1 MQWPQCATPPF
12 MNHATPCNTLQ
23 YLAIP
28 CYILLY
34 SAIPCNT
41 LQYHPACTSSI
52 PAAFSLAI
60 LKWLPRQFLPLLLF
74 TPFSPAAASLPFIM
88 FNNRPFSRIIRH
100 ISQAAVFI
108 PSAARFKWFPARY
121 NHSVSACLSFQ
132 STDNGALSLFADIII
147 SPTTVT
153 ECLGLCQAAAAAVL
167 RSKTISQLDLNIH
180 WSGSP
185 KSEWQ
190 TCQLGNLTRKTLP
203 TACFQ
208 ISET

>member
-88 FNNRPFSRIIRH
+88 FNNRPGFPGSSDTFLERQFLFPLQRVSNDSRLVTTIQ
-100 ISQAAVFI
+100 SAVPASLSNQLTMA
-108 PSAARFKWFPARY
+108 PSLY
-121 NHSVSACLSFQ
+121 LQ
-132 STDNGALSLFADIII
+132 ISLF
-147 SPTTVT
+147 
-153 ECLGLCQAAAAAVL
+153 LQ
-167 RSKTISQLDLNIH
+167 RQLQ
-180 WSGSP
+180 SS
-185 KSEWQ
+185 
-190 TCQLGNLTRKTLP
+190 
-203 TACFQ
+203 
-208 ISET
+208 

>member
-88 FNNRPFSRIIRH
+88 FSRIIRH
-100 ISQAAVFI
+100 ISRAAVFI

-121 NHSVSACLSFQ
+121 NHSVSQCLPLFPINWQWRPLSICRYHYFSNDSYRVVRFMSSSSSSSSEKQ
-132 STDNGALSLFADIII
+132 DNLSTRSQHSLVRF
-147 SPTTVT
+147 
-153 ECLGLCQAAAAAVL
+153 
-167 RSKTISQLDLNIH
+167 
-180 WSGSP
+180 
-185 KSEWQ
+185 SEI
-190 TCQLGNLTRKTLP
+190 GMANLWVGEP
-203 TACFQ
+203 D
-208 ISET
+208 

>member
-88 FNNRPFSRIIRH
+88 FNNFQDHQTHFSSGSFYSLCSAFQMIPGSLQPFSQ
-100 ISQAAVFI
+100 SVPASLSNQLTMA
-108 PSAARFKWFPARY
+108 PSLY
-121 NHSVSACLSFQ
+121 LQ
-132 STDNGALSLFADIII
+132 ISLF
-147 SPTTVT
+147 
-153 ECLGLCQAAAAAVL
+153 LQ
-167 RSKTISQLDLNIH
+167 RQLQ
-180 WSGSP
+180 SV
-185 KSEWQ
+185 
-190 TCQLGNLTRKTLP
+190 
-203 TACFQ
+203 
-208 ISET
+208 